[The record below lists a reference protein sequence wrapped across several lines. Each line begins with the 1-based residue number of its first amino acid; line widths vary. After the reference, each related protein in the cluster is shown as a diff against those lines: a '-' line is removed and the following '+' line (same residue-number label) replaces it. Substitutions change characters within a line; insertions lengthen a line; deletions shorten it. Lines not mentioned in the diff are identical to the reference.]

1 MSDNILD
8 MLREKSEEGDL
19 NSILKPYIGGYTKKS
34 VQEYLAFVR
43 KQQQSLKET
52 YTAELQRLQD
62 EKSGLQTQAAAL
74 KEQVLGMEAEYEAKL
89 EARVAEQSAHWQAEN
104 AALEKD
110 MDEAVTRI
118 KSDEEKIQRYEADLA
133 AQKQKT
139 EQVKQSAA
147 TCRVMLDTANG
158 KITQLTNQ
166 VSSQAEEIARLREIE
181 QSLREAL
188 AEDKVSQLNAQVQE
202 LISDT
207 EQLREEIAI
216 RDRELENRA
225 RRLETLTRQEQN
237 HHRALEKLES
247 ELQAQRE
254 QNEWMDSENGELG
267 RRLQAQ
273 MEQSIQTTRENSRL
287 KTANAILQRKWE
299 AAQLKRQLQDLSGAD
314 NQ

>member
-52 YTAELQRLQD
+52 YAAELQRLQD
-62 EKSGLQTQAAAL
+62 EKSGLQTRAASL
-74 KEQVLGMEAEYEAKL
+74 KEQVLGMEAEYETKL
-89 EARVAEQSAHWQAEN
+89 EAQVAEQTAHWQAEV

-118 KSDEEKIQRYEADLA
+118 KSDEEKIQRYEAELA

-139 EQVKQSAA
+139 EQVKQSVA

-158 KITQLTNQ
+158 KISELTGQ
-166 VSSQAEEIARLREIE
+166 ISAQAEEIARLQEVE

-237 HHRALEKLES
+237 HHRDLEKLQS
-247 ELQAQRE
+247 DLQAQRE

-287 KTANAILQRKWE
+287 KTANAILQRKLD
-299 AAQLKRQLQDLSGAD
+299 AAQLKWQLQDFSGAD
-314 NQ
+314 DR